1 MVTQLGLHDNDLVL
15 WTQLLAERLNAE
27 MLGRLHAE
35 HPDLRYAHGF
45 LFQQLVDGPR
55 PVGEVAANLG
65 VTSQAVSKS
74 VRELEELGYV
84 GRGPHPDDARIRQ
97 IALTQKGRAAVQAG
111 REIRAALN
119 RELENAL
126 GERKFAATAGTLRD
140 AVAARGAMPEVG
152 ARRVRPAQG
161 LPSGRR

>member
-1 MVTQLGLHDNDLVL
+1 MIAQPGLHDKDLVL

-27 MLGRLHAE
+27 TLDRLHVE

-65 VTSQAVSKS
+65 VTSQAVSKA

-97 IALTQKGRAAVQAG
+97 IALTTKGRAAVQAG

-119 RELENAL
+119 QELEKSL
-126 GERKFAATAGTLRD
+126 GEPRFSAAAITLRD
-140 AVAARGAMPEVG
+140 AVEARGAMPEVG

-161 LPSGRR
+161 LSSGRR